1 MNWWLYSSQR
11 KDNISRSV
19 TPEEGLKP
27 KVTKGKFVGN
37 WWANRWMETLEKLFD
52 PRKLKQGRTYAR
64 KSKVLSL
71 DERGGAISA
80 KVQGERYHPHQVTVK
95 LKSFSEQIW
104 EKILNKM
111 AGQALFEAQM
121 RNGNLPKEI
130 EEFLQEQG
138 YSLFPR
144 NTSEISIKC
153 DCNESVVPCKHA
165 AAVLYLIMEKLDEDP
180 FLLLRLRGRTREQI
194 FEGLQRRYGKKA
206 VSPNGKRDDSAQR
219 RRSSKPSGGGVPSN
233 FDIFKQLGIDK
244 EESLPEELDSFWE
257 IGKLPE
263 DWSISIRPPKISA
276 PVLRRLGPPPFLPTP
291 LYEQFHSV
299 FNEVGLA
306 ALEAAFSENGNK
318 E

>member
-1 MNWWLYSSQR
+1 MNWWIYSSQR
-11 KDNISRSV
+11 KDNLSRAS

-37 WWANRWMETLEKLFD
+37 WWANRWMEVLENLFD

-64 KSKVLSL
+64 KTKVLSL
-71 DERGGAISA
+71 EEKGSLISA
-80 KVQGERYHPHQVTVK
+80 KVQGERYYPHQVTIR
-95 LKSFSEQIW
+95 LKNFSEQTW

-138 YSLFPR
+138 YSLFPK
-144 NTSEISIKC
+144 NSGEISIKC
-153 DCNESVVPCKHA
+153 DCGDSSIPCKHS
-165 AAVLYLIMEKLDEDP
+165 AAVLYLLMEKLDEDP
-180 FLLLRLRGRTREQI
+180 FLLFRMRGRSKEQI
-194 FEGLQRRYGKKA
+194 FKGLQRRYGKRGGGD
-206 VSPNGKRDDSAQR
+206 GKREDSFQKR
-219 RRSSKPSGGGVPSN
+219 RYGKSTVGSSSSN
-233 FDIFKQLGIDK
+233 FDIFKQLGIDR
-244 EESLPEELDSFWE
+244 EESLPEELDSFWD

-263 DWSISIRPPKISA
+263 EWSISIRPPKINA

-291 LYEQFHSV
+291 LYDQFHAV

-306 ALEAAFSENGNK
+306 ALEAAFSENGG
-318 E
+318 EE